1 MIESEASSCTIAE
14 QDRDIR
20 AWAHLAP
27 DALTEGPPPRVGG
40 PLAGLRFGVKDV
52 MDVRGMPTR
61 HGAALKDA
69 PVARFDAACVA
80 MLRAAG
86 AIPVG
91 KTVTAEFAYM
101 APGPTRNPWRLAHTP
116 GGSSSGS
123 AAAVA
128 AGMVPMCL
136 GTQTGGSIIRPAAF
150 NGVVGFK
157 PSLGRVPRT
166 GMLVSSDSLDTIGWF
181 TRDVALCRQVAAI
194 FMGDAPPAASSPLRV
209 AVMPAPEA
217 GTLDADARA
226 VLDQA
231 AADLAARGA
240 QVTWQEAPALFRT
253 ALEVHECIMRYEVA
267 RGLLPVLQA
276 EPEAL
281 RPVTRDCIRQGL
293 AITAGEYDQALAR
306 QAQLRAEWL
315 DRLAEFDVILTP
327 SAPGTAP
334 EGHASTGTSV
344 FNRTWSLLGWP
355 CIHLP
360 LGEGQHGLPLGVQ
373 CIGKPGRDL
382 DLLTQAERIHPW
394 LDRRRRQLPDS
405 NHAAG
410 TPR

>member
-1 MIESEASSCTIAE
+1 RVSAKSPSSFFFFSGTRRHTRFS
-14 QDRDIR
+14 RD
-20 AWAHLAP
+20 W
-27 DALTEGPPPRVGG
+27 
-40 PLAGLRFGVKDV
+40 
-52 MDVRGMPTR
+52 
-61 HGAALKDA
+61 
-69 PVARFDAACVA
+69 
-80 MLRAAG
+80 
-86 AIPVG
+86 
-91 KTVTAEFAYM
+91 
-101 APGPTRNPWRLAHTP
+101 
-116 GGSSSGS
+116 
-123 AAAVA
+123 
-128 AGMVPMCL
+128 
-136 GTQTGGSIIRPAAF
+136 
-150 NGVVGFK
+150 
-157 PSLGRVPRT
+157 
-166 GMLVSSDSLDTIGWF
+166 SSDVCS
-181 TRDVALCRQVAAI
+181 
-194 FMGDAPPAASSPLRV
+194 
-209 AVMPAPEA
+209 
-217 GTLDADARA
+217 
-226 VLDQA
+226 
-231 AADLAARGA
+231 
-240 QVTWQEAPALFRT
+240 PAL
-253 ALEVHECIMRYEVA
+253 
-267 RGLLPVLQA
+267 

-344 FNRTWSLLGWP
+344 FNRTWSPLGWP